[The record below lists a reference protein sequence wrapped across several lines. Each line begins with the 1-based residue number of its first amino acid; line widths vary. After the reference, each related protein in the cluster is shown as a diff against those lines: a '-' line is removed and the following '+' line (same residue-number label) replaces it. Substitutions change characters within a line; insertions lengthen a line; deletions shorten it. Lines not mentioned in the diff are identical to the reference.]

1 MAASLPEPRPTGDA
15 SGALAKRRIDRGGW
29 LITALVFGLVLL
41 QAATVAVRAKAI
53 SPFDEAAHFDYVV
66 QLQHGN
72 FPVPAG
78 QRYSEEAVQ
87 NWACRP
93 TDRAASLAEVCGVA
107 GSPSDPRVLFG
118 GINYEARYGP
128 IYYGL
133 AALGST
139 ILRGAGVENFTAARL
154 VSGLLYALGTALLVL
169 VALRIAVSSIAAG
182 GVILAASATGL
193 SLSVGAT
200 VGPDAM
206 AFLGTAAVIASA
218 LLSPTWRS
226 AVVSTILVA
235 AVAGLAKPNFIVM
248 AILGSS
254 LLLLR
259 WTWVERRFATD
270 VTQSSLVRLGIG
282 LALPVVASAAASAG
296 WAALAVARS
305 QTDAP
310 PDGGINLVLQSSLDP
325 AARVAEHLWAI
336 LRPDG
341 GTVPGPAFTMLDTP
355 LLGVAGLVVAI
366 ATMGACLGAWLWPAG
381 ESRSVLLLRAV
392 AVAVPLSAV
401 TLTAIFWMTVDGG
414 HATASR
420 YGLPL
425 FAAASVGLGASVTR
439 RPALAVAIFGVTA
452 WLVAW
457 IGIFGSG

>member
-1 MAASLPEPRPTGDA
+1 MAARSADLQPSVEPPH
-15 SGALAKRRIDRGGW
+15 ALTERRAEWRGW

-41 QAATVAVRAKAI
+41 QAATVAARAKAI

-93 TDRAASLAEVCGVA
+93 TDRAASLAVLCGVA
-107 GSPSDPRVLFG
+107 GSPNDPRVLFG

-133 AALGST
+133 AALGAT
-139 ILRGAGVENFTAARL
+139 VLGGAGVENFTGTRL
-154 VSGLLYALGTALLVL
+154 VSALLYALGAALLVR
-169 VALRIAVSSIAAG
+169 VALRMAISSIAAG
-182 GVILAASATGL
+182 GAILAASSSGL

-200 VGPDAM
+200 VGPDSM

-218 LLSPTWRS
+218 LLTPTWRS
-226 AVVSTILVA
+226 AVLFTILVA
-235 AVAGLAKPNFIVM
+235 AVAGLTKPNFIVL

-259 WTWVERRFATD
+259 WTSIERRFAIG
-270 VTQSSLVRLGIG
+270 VNPISLVRLGIG
-282 LALPVVASAAASAG
+282 LALPVVASAVASAG
-296 WAALAVARS
+296 WAAVAVASRL
-305 QTDAP
+305 TDIP
-310 PDGGINLVLQSSLDP
+310 PDGGINLVLQSPLDP
-325 AARVAEHLWAI
+325 AARVAEHLWAF

-341 GTVPGPAFTMLDTP
+341 GTAPGPAFTMLDTP
-355 LLGVAGLVVAI
+355 LLRVVGLVVAI
-366 ATMGACLGAWLWPAG
+366 ATMGACLCAWLWRVG
-381 ESRSVLLLRAV
+381 DGRSMLLLRAV
-392 AVAVPLSAV
+392 AVALAVSAV
-401 TLTAIFWMTVDGG
+401 ALTAIFWITVDGG

-425 FAAASVGLGASVTR
+425 FAAASVGLGASVSR
-439 RPALAVAIFGVTA
+439 RAAVSVAVFGIAVSVLA
-452 WLVAW
+452 WM
-457 IGIFGSG
+457 GILP